1 NYVDW
6 AWRRLVVIATEDV
19 GRNPELLSDLQALIE
34 MDRDSRKFQG
44 KRNDPAGSMFLM
56 ADDIVLLCQAKKSRI
71 CDWAYMHHVTDNVE
85 RREIPDEALDVHTQE
100 VRKQGRDWVHFLG
113 ESGQII
119 DPDEASR
126 SRGFESMADELR
138 ELGAMYEQA
147 FEKRHTGRPR
157 GRAKTPWAK
166 PTRGPPAGVQT
177 LFEEEAP

>member
-56 ADDIVLLCQAKKSRI
+56 AHAIVLLCKAKKSRI

-85 RREIPDEALDVHTQE
+85 RREIRDEALDVHTRE
-100 VRKQGRDWVHFLG
+100 GRKLGRDWLHFLEEG
-113 ESGQII
+113 GRLI
-119 DPDEASR
+119 DPDEASQ
-126 SRGFESMADELR
+126 SRGYTSMDDEL
-138 ELGAMYEQA
+138 EALGARYEQA
-147 FEKRHTGRPR
+147 FEYAHIGR
-157 GRAKTPWAK
+157 
-166 PTRGPPAGVQT
+166 
-177 LFEEEAP
+177 